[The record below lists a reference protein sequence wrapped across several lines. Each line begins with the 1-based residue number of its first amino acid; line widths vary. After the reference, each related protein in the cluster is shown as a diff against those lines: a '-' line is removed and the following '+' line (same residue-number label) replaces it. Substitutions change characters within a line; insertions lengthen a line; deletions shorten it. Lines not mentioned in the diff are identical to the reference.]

1 MRDNLNKSNCG
12 KPQNFISL
20 LRIVLK
26 YVEIAPYFQAVI
38 QTNVNTDTL
47 LGIAVATLFMAG
59 AMKRSVMSPDLI
71 GSRSAEEFGKLCT
84 EAIVNE
90 KYEVL

>member
-1 MRDNLNKSNCG
+1 M
-12 KPQNFISL
+12 
-20 LRIVLK
+20 
-26 YVEIAPYFQAVI
+26 
-38 QTNVNTDTL
+38 QTNVNTDEL
-47 LGIAVATLFMAG
+47 IAIAASTLFMAG

>member
-1 MRDNLNKSNCG
+1 M
-12 KPQNFISL
+12 
-20 LRIVLK
+20 
-26 YVEIAPYFQAVI
+26 
-38 QTNVNTDTL
+38 NTDEL
-47 LGIAVATLFMAG
+47 LGITVSTLFMAG